1 MFRDLNCVLKNAFGR
16 LSLLSSWFVVFV
28 LFAKATLEKQY
39 LLW

>member
-1 MFRDLNCVLKNAFGR
+1 MFGDLNCVLKNAFGR

-28 LFAKATLEKQY
+28 SLAKATLEKQY